1 MLVSIGLAVCVLLSS
16 LDLVTHTTGM
26 WCKHTNF
33 EPAARAPMLIH
44 APGMAAASS
53 QAGEGYDV
61 CMPAGLTDDGIFS
74 MEYTEHID
82 LMPTLAEL
90 AMNATVPACPDDET
104 IL

>member
-1 MLVSIGLAVCVLLSS
+1 
-16 LDLVTHTTGM
+16 
-26 WCKHTNF
+26 
-33 EPAARAPMLIH
+33 
-44 APGMAAASS
+44 
-53 QAGEGYDV
+53 
-61 CMPAGLTDDGIFS
+61 